1 MEDVEPSA
9 EQGLA
14 EADRDTDLADL
25 LAAAPPGFRS
35 LRRGEVVDAVVV
47 QVNRDEILVD
57 IGTKAEAVI
66 PLQESGA
73 PHGDLSQVAKIGD
86 TVLAMVIEPE
96 TREGHAILSL
106 ARAQVERGWRVLQR
120 VFEDGTTIQAEVVDA
135 NRGGLIV
142 NTEGLR
148 GFIPLSQV
156 VDLRQAASPDDSVEA
171 RLERMKGRVLDLKL
185 VEVNRRR
192 NRLILSERLASQE
205 RRVAERDR
213 LFEQIEEGQTRSGRV
228 SSICDFGAFVDLG
241 GADGLV
247 HLSELSWT
255 PVGNPGDVVHVG
267 DQVEILVLGVDREK
281 RKIAL
286 SLKRLKAQP
295 WDDVPQRY
303 SVGQNVVARVTKLV
317 TFGAFVEI
325 EPGVEGLVHISE
337 LTEERIQ
344 HPKSVVREGDVVTVK
359 ILRIEPERRRLGLS
373 LRQARAEA
381 AEAEVAGLPMVYGG
395 VEESEQAGTWMGGA
409 RVIQG
414 ERLLETPP
422 SPPSYV
428 EEGIPV
434 EAGLPADMQD
444 SPFAVLRALVEE
456 EASPSDSPQ
465 TTEAE
470 ISASLAP
477 ETTEEERDWS
487 PAMVGAQADLGS
499 SSALQIAEEDTRPSD
514 ALTAHEE
521 TTDLL
526 ELREA
531 MNEGDGPSGPTR
543 TGEAE
548 PSPVDLPDASEGGSS
563 PEEPRAEDEERLPTD
578 AP

>member
-1 MEDVEPSA
+1 MEDVKPSA
-9 EQGLA
+9 EQWLA
-14 EADRDTDLADL
+14 EADRDTELLDL
-25 LAAAPPGFRS
+25 LAAAPPGFRA

-86 TVLAMVIEPE
+86 TVLAMVVEPE
-96 TREGHAILSL
+96 GREGHAILSL

-120 VFEDGTTIQAEVVDA
+120 VFEDGTTIQAAVVDA

-142 NTEGLR
+142 NAEGLR

-156 VDLRQAASPDDSVEA
+156 VDLRQSASPDEPVEA

-205 RRVAERDR
+205 RRAAERDR
-213 LFEQIEEGQTRSGRV
+213 LFEEIEEGQTRAGRV
-228 SSICDFGAFVDLG
+228 SSICDFGAFVDMG

-267 DQVEILVLGVDREK
+267 DQVEVLVLGVDRER

-286 SLKRLKAQP
+286 SLKRLKSQP
-295 WDDVPQRY
+295 WDSVPERY

-344 HPKSVVREGDVVTVK
+344 HPKSVVREGDVLTVK

-373 LRQARAEA
+373 LRQAQAEA

-395 VEESEQAGTWMGGA
+395 VEEPEDAAMWMGGA
-409 RVIQG
+409 RVIQ
-414 ERLLETPP
+414 EQRPLESFPTVEGGGP
-422 SPPSYV
+422 SA
-428 EEGIPV
+428 
-434 EAGLPADMQD
+434 EAELVADLEN
-444 SPFAVLRALVEE
+444 SPFAVLRALVDE
-456 EASPSDSPQ
+456 EASTSDARSAD
-465 TTEAE
+465 AE
-470 ISASLAP
+470 TSASPVLQTA
-477 ETTEEERDWS
+477 EEEIGWS
-487 PAMVGAQADLGS
+487 PAMEPAEAETSSPSVLRIAD
-499 SSALQIAEEDTRPSD
+499 EDTRPAD
-514 ALTAHEE
+514 DLTAGKE
-521 TTDLL
+521 TASPLDLP
-526 ELREA
+526 A
-531 MNEGDGPSGPTR
+531 AANNVHSPSIAACIA
-543 TGEAE
+543 EAE
-548 PSPVDLPDASEGGSS
+548 PRPAELMEAAGDRSS
-563 PEEPRAEDEERLPTD
+563 AEEPRSADEELLPMD